1 MSGSLTGSWWQYS
14 KWVVNIS
21 RNMHMTYPTN
31 SEKAAIIVWLKT
43 IWNPMT
49 QTGSRPWLQT
59 KFQNKATTA
68 NADYKGNLDAETLP
82 VLVKLVEIAG
92 RDLKKIPMTAVEKT
106 LTDTLIAATGNRRM
120 GTGPRFGSSSGSI
133 VSIP

>member
-14 KWVVNIS
+14 KWVVNVS
-21 RNMHMTYPTN
+21 RNMHITYPTN

-59 KFQNKATTA
+59 KFQAKATTA
-68 NADYKGNLDAETLP
+68 TADYQGNLDAETLP

-92 RDLKKIPMTAVEKT
+92 RDLKKIPMTAGEKT
-106 LTDTLIAATGNRRM
+106 LTDTLIAATGNRRL
-120 GTGPRFGSSSGSI
+120 GTGPRFGSASGSI